1 MSVRG
6 GVARAMSIE
15 ENKRIIQAFF
25 EASNHGDMDTCIG
38 LLADDVTW
46 TNIGSTKYS
55 GTFAGKDVLLANLV
69 GPLFSRLKA
78 GIFSTIDNVVAE
90 GEFVV
95 VQSRGQAETTDG
107 QPYNNTYC
115 HVFRVRDG
123 KISEVAEY
131 MDTGLV
137 NSVFGQ

>member
-1 MSVRG
+1 
-6 GVARAMSIE
+6 MSIE